1 VSTKD
6 KTCELAVRYLGI
18 ISLAL
23 VIGITLCFLAVI
35 GYNTYISVTQEK
47 IEVQATNSNFTNNL

>member
-1 VSTKD
+1 MNAKD
-6 KTCELAVRYLGI
+6 NTCELAVRYLGR

-23 VIGITLCFLAVI
+23 VIGVTLCFLAVI

-47 IEVQATNSNFTNNL
+47 IEVQTTNSNLINNV